1 MNVDKEYYNIALTEY
16 SSGSDDQCNYS
27 VVIDVALNGTVS
39 SKTLFV
45 LFQNQELITTKDG
58 QSIQFTQVKS
68 KVYDYYNVDD

>member
-1 MNVDKEYYNIALTEY
+1 MNVDKEYYNIALIEY

-45 LFQNQELITTKDG
+45 LFQN
-58 QSIQFTQVKS
+58 
-68 KVYDYYNVDD
+68 